1 MENAMGHRGVAIF
14 QNPASFP
21 SRTQDSTM
29 MLLRDSVRLAAAGVL
44 LLLASCANQSPVA
57 KTDKDGKP
65 INPYPVGT
73 YEHFKA
79 EPTYPKTHS
88 VWKNEELLSRTD
100 ASNSHIKIDLRT
112 QRGFLMN
119 GEEVVIDYPICSG
132 TKSRPTPTGTF
143 YILEKIVDKSSNR
156 YGKIVDVEGN
166 VVNRDADAFIDP
178 IPEGGQFVG
187 APMRYWMRLTHDGV
201 GHHIGPVRRYPASHA
216 CIRGPSGT
224 IPTVYSKV
232 KPGTRVVVE

>member
-1 MENAMGHRGVAIF
+1 MKVSQGGLQFRQIRP
-14 QNPASFP
+14 NPPFP
-21 SRTQDSTM
+21 KPFETM
-29 MLLRDSVRLAAAGVL
+29 ITLFKTTRFALFGGL
-44 LLLASCANQSPVA
+44 LLLASCANQKPVA
-57 KTDKDGKP
+57 KFDENGKP

-79 EPTYPKTHS
+79 EPSYPKTHS

-100 ASNSHIKIDLRT
+100 ASNSHIKIDLKT

-119 GEEVVIDYPICSG
+119 GDEVVIDYPICSG
-132 TKSRPTPTGTF
+132 VKSRPTPTGTF

-156 YGKIVDVEGN
+156 YGKIVDATGA
-166 VVNRDADAFIDP
+166 VVNRDADVLADP
-178 IPEGGQFVG
+178 IPEGGQFIG
-187 APMRYWMRLTHDGV
+187 APMKYWMRLTHDGV

-216 CIRGPSGT
+216 CVRGPSGT

-232 KPGTRVVVE
+232 KEGTRVVIE